1 MDNIAS
7 VGVRSYYCGAYSSIA
22 SIIYFFQIFQ
32 ITEVQMGDVKELDAK
47 IRASYITNVNELTM
61 LWMKMGLSKEEI
73 ETRTSTVVMKISDI
87 TTEMVECDRENKMK
101 IEEACHNLK
110 KDIRVMMRKLK
121 KSDEPEIADELTL
134 LEQQKQLKMN
144 LVSLEKERNAIM
156 GEFR

>member
-1 MDNIAS
+1 
-7 VGVRSYYCGAYSSIA
+7 
-22 SIIYFFQIFQ
+22 
-32 ITEVQMGDVKELDAK
+32 MGDVKELDAK
-47 IRASYITNVNELTM
+47 IRASYISNINELTM

-121 KSDEPEIADELTL
+121 KSAEPEIADELTL
-134 LEQQKQLKMN
+134 LEQQKQLKIN
-144 LVSLEKERNAIM
+144 LLSLEKERNDIM

>member
-1 MDNIAS
+1 M
-7 VGVRSYYCGAYSSIA
+7 C
-22 SIIYFFQIFQ
+22 
-32 ITEVQMGDVKELDAK
+32 DVKELDAK
-47 IRASYITNVNELTM
+47 IRASYISNVNELTM

-121 KSDEPEIADELTL
+121 KSAEPEIADELTL
-134 LEQQKQLKMN
+134 LEQQKQLKIN
-144 LVSLEKERNAIM
+144 LLSLEKERNDIM